1 MTANCAVVFHNS
13 LTQDEERKLEM
24 IQKTSLK
31 IILGDMYVS
40 YTAALEMCGLQT
52 LALRR
57 QERCLNFALKCL
69 KHPKMDKL
77 FPVNHE
83 RSQYQFR
90 QKETFKVNFAHTTR
104 YRNSAIPYCQRLLN
118 DYYKGDD

>member
-1 MTANCAVVFHNS
+1 
-13 LTQDEERKLEM
+13 
-24 IQKTSLK
+24 
-31 IILGDMYVS
+31 MYVS

-57 QERCLNFALKCL
+57 QERCLNFALKCI
-69 KHPKMDKL
+69 KHPKMDNL
-77 FPVNHE
+77 FPVNPE
-83 RSQYQFR
+83 RSQYHLR
-90 QKETFKVNFAHTTR
+90 QKETFKVNFAHTTS